1 MQAPSRSAGQADPPG
16 RQSSRERSSTPGPR
30 HGSSASLPRHAAL
43 NSAAAVSSALP
54 QPGTQVHSAE
64 GCTTAQQP
72 AGQANLVGSAVAAA
86 ADVCVA
92 ELSQVPLPPA
102 SNAQPAHPGLEGQV
116 EPGSVPQAV
125 AGSAA
130 DSGGGG
136 GRPPAQAAAAAGAGL
151 PKPEPLAQAELLGLP
166 VALQAEQCPS
176 NAQNRQDHGRAEQQ
190 ETATCL
196 GAAQQAAE
204 LQGQQA
210 GAFCTHAAP
219 VSAAPTTRDAPH
231 DPGKVQVQ
239 PARDGTARAATA
251 RAASMPRASSAAQEV
266 TSPDPQRQDR
276 RGEKSSSGDESHP
289 LMPAA
294 RRASGAPGSVESPK
308 VRRHAC
314 CGQCW
319 RLTPA
324 WL

>member
-30 HGSSASLPRHAAL
+30 HGSSANLPHHAAL
-43 NSAAAVSSALP
+43 KSAAAASGALP

-64 GCTTAQQP
+64 GCATAQQP
-72 AGQANLVGSAVAAA
+72 AGQANLVGSAVAGA

-92 ELSQVPLPPA
+92 ELSQVPLPLA
-102 SNAQPAHPGLEGQV
+102 SDARPAHPALVGQV
-116 EPGSVPQAV
+116 EPGSMPQAV

-130 DSGGGG
+130 DFGGGG

-151 PKPEPLAQAELLGLP
+151 PKPTQAELLGLP
-166 VALQAEQCPS
+166 VALQAEQKQGPS
-176 NAQNRQDHGRAEQQ
+176 DAQNKQDHANAEQQ

-196 GAAQQAAE
+196 GATQQAAE

-210 GAFCTHAAP
+210 GALCAHVAP
-219 VSAAPTTRDAPH
+219 LSAAPTTCDAPH
-231 DPGKVQVQ
+231 DPGEVQMQ
-239 PARDGTARAATA
+239 PAKGGTARAATA

-289 LMPAA
+289 LVPAA
-294 RRASGAPGSVESPK
+294 RRASGAPGSVKSPK
-308 VRRHAC
+308 VCRHAC
-314 CGQCW
+314 CGQC
-319 RLTPA
+319 RCLTPA